1 LGCDDEVASELDHDQ
16 SGAGRDQRRENFRI
30 FSGSSLDSFPHHH
43 PQLFIDVWLM
53 VSNHLQH
60 RIESS
65 SAPLPE
71 HPGEWM

>member
-1 LGCDDEVASELDHDQ
+1 VTSTTIEAAPSAIV
-16 SGAGRDQRRENFRI
+16 GRKKVGI
-30 FSGSSLDSFPHHH
+30 FSDISLDSFPHHH
-43 PQLFIDVWLM
+43 PQLSIDTWLM